1 MCVGRVYVRAGL
13 YARVHVYV
21 ASACARA
28 RVCVCVCGGG
38 GGVRAH
44 VRVCVCRGGGACVCA
59 IFINSPA
66 IQHSNDPVL
75 LTTQAV

>member
-1 MCVGRVYVRAGL
+1 MCRSCVRACRSICVRACVCDACVCVCGEGG
-13 YARVHVYV
+13 ARV
-21 ASACARA
+21 
-28 RVCVCVCGGG
+28 RVCVCVCVCVGVGGC
-38 GGVRAH
+38 VRAC
-44 VRVCVCRGGGACVCA
+44 VRA